1 MLAMLPMMFQSFDD
15 VIGYPSFIPSATRTT
30 PMMTLPSTP
39 SSIPVKIE
47 EGPVAITESPY
58 VILPWSPFG
67 TNPLGWAV
75 SNVLLKGAEAL
86 IDLQEPEVTAF

>member
-15 VIGYPSFIPSATRTT
+15 SIGYPSFIS
-30 PMMTLPSTP
+30 SP
-39 SSIPVKIE
+39 SSVVIRMDTISNWKPEKKESPI
-47 EGPVAITESPY
+47 AITESTY
-58 VILPWSPFG
+58 TILPWRPFG

-86 IDLQEPEVTAF
+86 LDLQEPELTAL

>member
-15 VIGYPSFIPSATRTT
+15 RIGYPSFIPSRENKSNTAKVDVGFKENV
-30 PMMTLPSTP
+30 PV
-39 SSIPVKIE
+39 SIPVSI
-47 EGPVAITESPY
+47 AESTY
-58 VILPWSPFG
+58 TILPYRPFG

-86 IDLQEPEVTAF
+86 LDLQEPELTAL

>member
-15 VIGYPSFIPSATRTT
+15 SIGYPSFIS
-30 PMMTLPSTP
+30 SP
-39 SSIPVKIE
+39 SSVSIMMDTISPTKKKE
-47 EGPVAITESPY
+47 SPVAITESTY
-58 VILPWSPFG
+58 TILPWRPFG

-86 IDLQEPEVTAF
+86 VDLREPELTAL